1 MAFRICLFASQI
13 ALYFISLSVADR
25 ALSMIKNDHY
35 FTVKK
40 IVFKHLLLCHRT
52 THVVTV
58 FGVLLAEED
67 TEFGVFMTT
76 ETEVAS
82 LT

>member
-1 MAFRICLFASQI
+1 MIYFA
-13 ALYFISLSVADR
+13 
-25 ALSMIKNDHY
+25 
-35 FTVKK
+35 VKK
-40 IVFKHLLLCHRT
+40 TVFKHLLLCHRT

-67 TEFGVFMTT
+67 TDFGVFMTT

>member
-1 MAFRICLFASQI
+1 MAFRVCPFASQI
-13 ALYFISLSVADR
+13 ALYVISFSVADR
-25 ALSMIKNDHY
+25 ALSMVKDNHY

-58 FGVLLAEED
+58 LGVLLAEED
-67 TEFGVFMTT
+67 TDFGVFMTT